1 MRPAL
6 EIEAV
11 VEAEGWVMAL
21 GVDPDAFV
29 ARILRTAAKGEKAQ
43 GAVSVLFADDAAVR
57 ALNRT
62 WRGKDAPTNVLSFPA
77 PAGLGAVGDI
87 ALALETVV
95 AEARDRGKP
104 VSDHAAHLIAH
115 GFLHLLGYDHEA
127 DADAERMEARERA
140 IMAELGLPDPYGDAS

>member
-140 IMAELGLPDPYGDAS
+140 IMAELGLSDPYGDAP